1 MIKWRALTML
11 PVLTVVVPAVAQDI
25 RGIENCTAEKTMERR
40 TGCLQSNVDFL
51 QQTLARQRRETR
63 ASLDAVNREASAQK
77 AEIVSLKAMLAKLQQ
92 ELDDLK
98 KTKPDRK

>member
-1 MIKWRALTML
+1 ML